1 VVRENF
7 LNSQSQLKESQNSD
21 DDDDDDEN
29 GYDMDVMDH
38 FNGGAKIQQE
48 MEMAQA

>member
-1 VVRENF
+1 MRENF

-21 DDDDDDEN
+21 DDDEN
-29 GYDMDVMDH
+29 GYDMHVMDH